1 MLGPYLALLDASA
14 TALGIVTGLGEL
26 LRYRVRLVSG
36 CWATRPASSGPS
48 RSSALMV
55 LGTASMSV
63 LGYEHDLTEPVLR
76 SWNAGKSDR

>member
-14 TALGIVTGLGEL
+14 TAWGIVTGLGQL
-26 LRYRVRLVSG
+26 LSYRVRLVSG
-36 CWATRPASSGPS
+36 CRATRTASSGQS

-63 LGYEHDLTEPVLR
+63 LGYEHALTEPVLR